1 MPPSHINSNNVS
13 VESVHAVTFCGSS
26 GCSLGP
32 PVPACQ
38 RGRPVRAQIGMAM
51 RAMKIGRMIS
61 GLTVLH
67 KPILIVLAHDK
78 APSVPH
84 AANLLMM
91 ILDKRSKKLGTTNSQ
106 TKMSLAFGG

>member
-26 GCSLGP
+26 GCRLGRLRSVFPASSTSLCYPP

-38 RGRPVRAQIGMAM
+38 RGRPVSTQIGMGM

-61 GLTVLH
+61 GLIVLR
-67 KPILIVLAHDK
+67 KPILIVVANGK
-78 APSVPH
+78 APSVAH
-84 AANLLMM
+84 AVTLLMM
-91 ILDKRSKKLGTTNSQ
+91 KRDK
-106 TKMSLAFGG
+106 